1 MVDCMKERY
10 VEWDEPAYDKDG
22 VVINQTVRM
31 KADDAARLT
40 RIMHP
45 DINNDLDAIM
55 EFMTIHWATIKY
67 Y

>member
-1 MVDCMKERY
+1 MDWMKERY
-10 VEWDEPAYDKDG
+10 VEWDDPAYDKDG
-22 VVINQTVRM
+22 VVINQTIRM
-31 KADDAARLT
+31 KVDDAARLT
-40 RIMHP
+40 RILHP